1 MNATEAKRRTI
12 ESAARRIRPREC
24 RHVGQH
30 TTTTTVAGTS
40 ARRLW
45 CLCEVCEQRAGYLY
59 QPEPG
64 DRWACAK
71 CHALIYERQQQRGT
85 REAFAQWLTPARWEW
100 ASSKHPAQHELYER
114 MAELWREQCAPLDW
128 SKLDAE
134 QRADLLETFASPEAV
149 ARVFN
154 SQRAKW
160 SAEVETLAQAAG
172 EEIARDLWA
181 WWKDKQRRPKRAK
194 VYRAFQK

>member
-1 MNATEAKRRTI
+1 MNTATAERPTKRQKR
-12 ESAARRIRPREC
+12 A
-24 RHVGQH
+24 
-30 TTTTTVAGTS
+30 TVES
-40 ARRLW
+40 ARRVSAHEAQHIGAEVVAVPIARSRAAKPYA
-45 CLCEVCEQRAGYLY
+45 LCPMCDRRALYLY
-59 QPEPG
+59 QSG
-64 DRWACAK
+64 AAWMCRACANLTY
-71 CHALIYERQQQRGT
+71 AAQQHRGT

-114 MAELWREQCAPLDW
+114 MAEIWREQCAPFQW
-128 SKLDAE
+128 EKLTDAE
-134 QRADLLETFASPEAV
+134 RAELLQFYASPEAV

-194 VYRAFQK
+194 GY